1 MAREFSFFSSENKQ
15 QGGGA
20 GKIYKLVGPV
30 LLAQDKSE
38 AIMAVKARLE
48 FIEKEMYVLLFR
60 SFPFLFLHNDDGD
73 DDDDDQKG
81 LTLLLY
87 LFPNLPWLPRTG
99 KVGEET
105 FFLQLGVLLIRPFSG
120 GDRIESG

>member
-1 MAREFSFFSSENKQ
+1 
-15 QGGGA
+15 
-20 GKIYKLVGPV
+20 
-30 LLAQDKSE
+30 
-38 AIMAVKARLE
+38 MAVKARLE

-87 LFPNLPWLPRTG
+87 LFPNLP
-99 KVGEET
+99 
-105 FFLQLGVLLIRPFSG
+105 
-120 GDRIESG
+120 

>member
-1 MAREFSFFSSENKQ
+1 
-15 QGGGA
+15 
-20 GKIYKLVGPV
+20 
-30 LLAQDKSE
+30 
-38 AIMAVKARLE
+38 MAVKARLE

-87 LFPNLPWLPRTG
+87 LFPNLLITKGG
-99 KVGEET
+99 KGGRGDIIFTARRVANSA
-105 FFLQLGVLLIRPFSG
+105 FLRG
-120 GDRIESG
+120 